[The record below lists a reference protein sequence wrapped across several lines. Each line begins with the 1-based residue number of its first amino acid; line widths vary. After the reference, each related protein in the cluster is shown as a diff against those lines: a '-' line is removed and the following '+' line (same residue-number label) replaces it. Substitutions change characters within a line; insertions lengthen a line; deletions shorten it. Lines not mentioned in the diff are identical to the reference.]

1 MADAFS
7 IRFDSLRMIAVMEA
21 VIEGLALAQLRLNI
35 TVGIIV
41 CGLRD
46 KDPSVTAALAGT
58 PSAIIIISERRV
70 VALSFA
76 SLTREIHDRPNL
88 SPMLALSI
96 RS

>member
-1 MADAFS
+1 
-7 IRFDSLRMIAVMEA
+7 MIAVMEA

-58 PSAIIIISERRV
+58 PSAIIIIERRV
-70 VALSFA
+70 FALSFA

-96 RS
+96 LS